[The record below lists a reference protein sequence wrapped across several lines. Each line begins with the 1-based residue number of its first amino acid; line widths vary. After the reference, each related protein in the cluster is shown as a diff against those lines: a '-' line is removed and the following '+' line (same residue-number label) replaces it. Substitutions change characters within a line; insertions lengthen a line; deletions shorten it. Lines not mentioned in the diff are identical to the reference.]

1 MGGTRRDDEVHG
13 NGGPRSWAGEQ
24 LFARVAA
31 VPEMTPQPALF
42 REGWR
47 RNLFQ
52 KGRGFSCICVVSKTG
67 NCASLLKGFA
77 TVLLLHLCLSGLLHK
92 KV

>member
-1 MGGTRRDDEVHG
+1 MGSTRRDDEVHG
-13 NGGPRSWAGEQ
+13 TGGSRSWAGEQ

-31 VPEMTPQPALF
+31 VPEMSPELALF

-52 KGRGFSCICVVSKTG
+52 KGSVFPCISVVSKAG
-67 NCASLLKGFA
+67 SRAPLLKGFA
-77 TVLLLHLCLSGLLHK
+77 ILLLLLLHLCLSGPLYK
-92 KV
+92 